1 MLSFAICV
9 TWGNHSPSHLVLSS
23 PSSVGMGLDTRMP
36 KRAAFTLQG
45 VAASQLSSAVLLT
58 CTEGVR
64 HLAGSRY
71 LKEELISC
79 AACFLSRD
87 LWSVVAALFVIN
99 YLVVHHMKGGLG
111 TF

>member
-1 MLSFAICV
+1 
-9 TWGNHSPSHLVLSS
+9 
-23 PSSVGMGLDTRMP
+23 MP

-79 AACFLSRD
+79 AVCFLSRD
-87 LWSVVAALFVIN
+87 LGSVVAALFVIN